1 MMEGNTLKKKVLTQ
15 KILLGLLSASF
26 IGGSMFVPHT
36 SYAATKVVSA
46 QTVQTEEGAG
56 DFSNRIQ
63 KILEEYHKENAAQG
77 SKWAHHE
84 ISATSSS
91 KDSQSVLNEAAQP
104 DYYGSAEVVQ
114 DEDAQQ
120 YAQSNAAADAYEP
133 RYNFDWQGTPLAN
146 SIYGI
151 AKMANK
157 DIVINGALEGTVYMS
172 LHNVTYLEAL
182 QRLSNAFNLN
192 WMIQGNS
199 VVVSTADLMKQSKTF
214 HIHHIFN
221 MDSLKSELKGIG
233 IEEDSI
239 YPNSEQRT
247 VSVTGT
253 AYQLQQVERRLKEI
267 DRPISQCLVVAQ
279 LIEVSHGKNLDL
291 GFSYTLP
298 SYTHTGNTTSGS
310 SSMTTTSSSDSS
322 DGSDSGA
329 TTSSGGSGATDDL
342 HGNWLAKLTF
352 GVTSTA
358 NRALNNG
365 KVIAR
370 PMIMMMNG
378 QEGKV
383 NFGDQVPIMTT
394 TATTGA
400 TTVDTE
406 YKDVGTQLTITPTID
421 EETGTVTMKVDT
433 QVSNITGYQTMGAN
447 KAPQISTRQA
457 TTSAH
462 LKTGESFVIGG
473 LMTKQDL
480 QSLNGIP
487 GLMNLPI
494 LGELFKFRSTSHK
507 YGEVYIMLTPY
518 IVTDDVDPQK
528 LIRNTYGDKI
538 QSEIE
543 AENAKKEAK

>member
-1 MMEGNTLKKKVLTQ
+1 MKKKALTQ
-15 KILLGLLSASF
+15 KVLLGLLSASF
-26 IGGSMFVPHT
+26 IGSSLFVPQT
-36 SYAATKVVSA
+36 SYAATKTVFAEAV
-46 QTVQTEEGAG
+46 QTVEGAG
-56 DFSNRIQ
+56 DFSSRIQ
-63 KILEEYHKENAAQG
+63 KILDSYQKENAG
-77 SKWAHHE
+77 RSDKWIHH
-84 ISATSSS
+84 
-91 KDSQSVLNEAAQP
+91 KDSNAAKESRAALEEATQSDAV
-104 DYYGSAEVVQ
+104 DVMR
-114 DEDAQQ
+114 DDDAQQ
-120 YAQSNAAADAYEP
+120 YAISNAVADAYEP

-151 AKMANK
+151 AKIANK

-192 WMIQGNS
+192 WMLQGNS
-199 VVVSTADLMKQSKTF
+199 VVVSTSDLMKQSRTYR
-214 HIHHIFN
+214 IHHIFN
-221 MDSLKSELKGIG
+221 MDSLKDELKGIG

-239 YPNSEQRT
+239 YPNTEQRT

-298 SYTHTGNTTSGS
+298 SYTHTGSTS
-310 SSMTTTSSSDSS
+310 SSDSSSSTTTTSSSDSS
-322 DGSDSGA
+322 DSGSGTTISVGGGSDSN
-329 TTSSGGSGATDDL
+329 SDL
-342 HGNWLAKLTF
+342 RGNWLEKLTF

-421 EETGTVTMKVDT
+421 EDTGTVTMKVDT

-473 LMTKQDL
+473 LMTKEDL
-480 QSLNGIP
+480 KSLNGIP

-494 LGELFKFRSTSHK
+494 LGELFKFRSTTHK

-538 QSEIE
+538 ESEIE